1 MPDRNEIAYFGAGP
15 APLSTKVLEAGA
27 KAFVNFDDTGISLAE
42 LSHRSPTANKVLADT
57 KAGLSS
63 LLEIPEDYEVL
74 FCHGGGTGGFASV
87 VHNLVAVWVEKRRR
101 RAEKE
106 LGEGREAEILERVRK
121 EVQGELKIDY
131 LVTGSWSVKASQE
144 AANLLEPLG
153 KGMVNVAVD
162 ARNYNNGKF
171 GQIPA
176 ESEWKLTP
184 TKKQGGKGSA
194 FVYFCDNETVDGVE
208 FPQLPSCLEVQGEA
222 DPDDERLLVVD
233 VSSNFLSRKM
243 DVSKYGVIFVSV
255 ASDQILHIPVAF
267 AIGNANRHS

>member
-1 MPDRNEIAYFGAGP
+1 MPDRSEIAYFGAGP

-27 KAFVNFDDTGISLAE
+27 KAFVNFEDTGISLAE
-42 LSHRSPTANKVLADT
+42 LSHRSPTANRILADA

-63 LLEIPEDYEVL
+63 ILDIPEDYEIL

-101 RAEKE
+101 KAEKE
-106 LGEGREAEILERVRK
+106 LGGGKEADVLERVRK
-121 EVQGELKIDY
+121 EVQEELKIDY

-153 KGMVNVAVD
+153 KEMVNVAVD
-162 ARNYNNGKF
+162 AREFNNGRF
-171 GQIPA
+171 SSIPR

-184 TKKQGGKGSA
+184 TRKEGGTGSA

-208 FPQLPSCLEVQGEA
+208 FPQFPSCLEVQGQA
-222 DPDDERLLVVD
+222 DPDDERLVVAD
-233 VSSNFLSRKM
+233 MSSNFLSRKV
-243 DVSKYGVIFVSV
+243 DVAKYGIIFVC
-255 ASDQILHIPVAF
+255 AF
-267 AIGNANRHS
+267 F